1 MAGTTNTQL
10 LNAIHELDKKL
21 VNHLGLITG
30 QGIKIEEL
38 RGDVYDH
45 DEGGIKY
52 QNKLMWAERKEKKG
66 MTNEIKMAII
76 ISVINGLMTAGS
88 IFNII

>member
-10 LNAIHELDKKL
+10 LKAIHELDKKL

-30 QGIKIEEL
+30 QGRKIDEL
-38 RGDVYDH
+38 RADIYNH

-52 QNKLMWAERKEKKG
+52 QNKLMWSERKEKKG
-66 MTNEIKMAII
+66 MTREIKMAII
-76 ISVINGLMTAGS
+76 ISVINGLMTAGN